1 MKELKNTF
9 DLLYKHK
16 RLLIKNLDNI
26 TESILILQTKCEHEV
41 SLETKRCSIC
51 GKLLE
56 EL

>member
-16 RLLIKNLDNI
+16 RLLIKNLDTI